1 MTKSTI
7 LVVDDEADIVEL
19 VAFNLK
25 QEGFE
30 VITAANGWEA
40 VQKARSDL
48 PDLILLDLMLPE
60 LDGYAVCE
68 MLRVMPSTAS
78 IPVIM
83 LTAWSNEQSRILGL
97 ELGADDYVTKP
108 FSPRELMLR
117 VHRVLDRAKEP
128 HATRT
133 TIDGKVTATQ

>member
-1 MTKSTI
+1 MTKTKI

-19 VAFNLK
+19 VAFNLR

-60 LDGYAVCE
+60 LDGFAVCE
-68 MLRVMPSTAS
+68 LLCRLPATAA

-83 LTAWSNEQSRILGL
+83 LTAWTSDQARVLGL

-117 VHRVLDRAKEP
+117 VQRVLERVKDSAP
-128 HATRT
+128 H
-133 TIDGKVTATQ
+133 I